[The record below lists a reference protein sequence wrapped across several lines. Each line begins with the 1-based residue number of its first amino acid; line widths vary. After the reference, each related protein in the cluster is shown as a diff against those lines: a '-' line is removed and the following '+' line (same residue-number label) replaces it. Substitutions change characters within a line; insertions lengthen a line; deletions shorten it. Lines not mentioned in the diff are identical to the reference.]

1 MLIRFNNKFNNKF
14 IRVSFVLVL
23 AFARVGAFYISSAV
37 ITKENRRVGTRVDAR
52 KEGIHY
58 PRRERMAAGK

>member
-14 IRVSFVLVL
+14 IVSFVLVL